1 MNCPKC
7 QSNDWKFASVVYKQG
22 QTLVNESSS
31 GSAIGVGVA
40 TGGIGAAY
48 AKNSNITTGE
58 HTTPFAQS
66 SAPPDV
72 PPHPGIKEDRA
83 THEARTSLM
92 QYIFG
97 ALGLF
102 LGFKINVWLGIFAV
116 LLLCSPFLKKTWI
129 SEREDGY

>member
-22 QTLVNESSS
+22 QTL
-31 GSAIGVGVA
+31 
-40 TGGIGAAY
+40 
-48 AKNSNITTGE
+48 NSNVTTGE

-83 THEARTSLM
+83 IQEVGTILK
-92 QYIFG
+92 QYIIWSDSFI
-97 ALGLF
+97 L
-102 LGFKINVWLGIFAV
+102 
-116 LLLCSPFLKKTWI
+116 
-129 SEREDGY
+129 